1 MKTIET
7 GVSNNQIKDQI
18 DQLFS
23 SILIEQQKFDSIKES
38 DPNKAQLMKDLM
50 DSYTELKG
58 RGLFYDYFS
67 TGRGHGPFTELVDG
81 SVKYDL
87 INGIGYN
94 ILGHSHP
101 VIIKAALE
109 SATVD
114 TMMVGNLQSYSE
126 PYELSKIIL
135 DQVKETPL
143 KHIWFGGSG
152 SFVNDMA
159 IKILWQKASPKYEI
173 ISFQKAFA
181 GRSIGTQ
188 EITANE
194 AYRVGQ
200 PTLMKVHH
208 VPHWDQNDPENST
221 QKTIEALDKLYD
233 ERGDVF
239 CCLTLELIQGEG
251 GFIFGTREYYE
262 TVFEWAR
269 SKGIY
274 IWIDE
279 VQTFS
284 RTQELFAFK
293 MFGLEKYA
301 DICTIA
307 KAMQGAAV
315 LYSEELNPKPG
326 LIAGT
331 FNGSVPALKAGAK
344 VVRYLTEGPFYGA
357 QGRIKEIE
365 EQFLGNLKRLSETS
379 CKGLINYCGGV
390 GTMISFEVGNAGKD
404 ETLDFVKHLL
414 KDGIIAFIAGK
425 NPTRVRF
432 LLPVCLTDE
441 HIEDI
446 FQILEKSIL
455 KYFKK

>member
-1 MKTIET
+1 MAGGVHSTTIQ
-7 GVSNNQIKDQI
+7 NQI

-23 SILIEQQKFDSIKES
+23 SILLEQQSINGLKPADEGKSKE
-38 DPNKAQLMKDLM
+38 MHDLIE
-50 DSYTELKG
+50 SYTSMKG

-87 INGIGYN
+87 INGIGFN

-101 VIIKAALE
+101 VLIKAAIE

-114 TMMVGNLQSYSE
+114 TMMVGNLQSYHA
-126 PYELSKIIL
+126 PYELT
-135 DQVKETPL
+135 KEIL
-143 KHIWFGGSG
+143 KHTGKAPIKYCWFGGSG

-159 IKILWQKASPKYEI
+159 LKMLWQKCDPKHEVI
-173 ISFQKAFA
+173 AFTKAFA

-188 EITANE
+188 ELTANE

-208 VPHWDQNDPENST
+208 VPHWDQSDPENST
-221 QKTIEALDKLYD
+221 QKTLDALNKLYD

-251 GFIFGTREYYE
+251 GFIFAPRDYY
-262 TVFEWAR
+262 VAIFEWAK

-274 IWIDE
+274 IWVDE

-284 RTQELFAFK
+284 RTHELFAYK
-293 MFGLEKYA
+293 MFGLDEYV

-331 FNGSVPALKAGAK
+331 FNGSIPALNAGTK
-344 VVRYLTEGPFYGA
+344 VINFLTEGGFYGDN
-357 QGRIKEIE
+357 GKIKQIE
-365 EQFLGNLKRLSETS
+365 EAFLSNLKRLSETT
-379 CKGLINYCGGV
+379 CKGIINYYGGI
-390 GTMISFEVGNAGKD
+390 GTMIAFEVGDASKEG
-404 ETLDFVKHLL
+404 TLDFVKQLF

-425 NPTRVRF
+425 DPTRVRF

-441 HIEDI
+441 HIKEI
-446 FQILEKSIL
+446 FEVLEKSVL
-455 KYFKK
+455 AYFKK